1 MLVSCLPVMGRH
13 RPLWLVFACYGLCIQ
28 WNYAASVMG
37 ASQTWIDIG
46 CDGFLCLLWASRPG
60 QVTQCLLW
68 PSVEFFLGYPPSPLC
83 GSRYPALIML
93 FTEWVLICCSFT
105 EFLSFMLQLPILLC
119 RSSPF
124 HLSYQPVCSK
134 TQS

>member
-1 MLVSCLPVMGRH
+1 MA
-13 RPLWLVFACYGLCIQ
+13 LVFACYGLCIQ
-28 WNYAASVMG
+28 WNYAASVMD

-68 PSVEFFLGYPPSPLC
+68 PSGFWIILLIIILQIVLGLSTFPPC

-93 FTEWVLICCSFT
+93 FTGWVSICCSFT

-124 HLSYQPVCSK
+124 HLSYQPVCLK